1 MNLKNLIKI
10 IIRDS
15 IIKLFS
21 LFGYVGLQKKPK
33 DYVIATGQTHSVKEF
48 VNLSAKYLGMN
59 MHSSFHVK

>member
-33 DYVIATGQTHSVKEF
+33 DFAFNKVLKKLIIECEYIWACENICIFGVHRLI
-48 VNLSAKYLGMN
+48 
-59 MHSSFHVK
+59 